1 MIFSNDSYY
10 WSEFSQ
16 IIQKMN
22 ARWTISFI
30 SQANTSKL
38 YDVGLP
44 HLCFLFSRFF
54 KHVERYDSGFYSPGT
69 VSPAWCS
76 YLSLPAGISARQI
89 ERSKSGTK
97 KIYDPRV
104 REISLFSGDAIGQPE
119 IWGKIEIQYGSATR
133 VGLANRVSAGFTNH
147 SETLN
152 FTNSRTERTLWHT
165 RNWCYRYWLVLRQ
178 PGFKLLELSFAMA
191 G

>member
-97 KIYDPRV
+97 KNLWSPCPRNIPIQRRCHRSTWDLGQDRNSIWKRNSCWPGQSSV
-104 REISLFSGDAIGQPE
+104 RGFYEPLGDIKFYEFAD
-119 IWGKIEIQYGSATR
+119 R
-133 VGLANRVSAGFTNH
+133 
-147 SETLN
+147 
-152 FTNSRTERTLWHT
+152 TNSLAHSQ
-165 RNWCYRYWLVLRQ
+165 LM
-178 PGFKLLELSFAMA
+178 LSILA
-191 G
+191 GS